1 MCWEPV
7 SSGVARPKSSVLN
20 ATNLTLTLIAISL
33 WALSFPFI
41 KIALEDFPPLT
52 LAAVR
57 FAIATPFFIALL
69 FLLGGGLDSLRRL
82 TRRQWF
88 LLVLWGLFSTTIANI
103 AQNIGMQWT
112 SASVTSIIQ
121 SSGPI
126 LAALLAIM
134 LLGERYTHL
143 KLAGGVVAVIG
154 TVGIVTGGGLELG
167 GMSLVGNLLIVGSEL
182 SYVAGGIV
190 AKHVLRDVNPYT
202 MMAVGVPVATV
213 PLAIGAAFE
222 DPVGSIAG
230 ASSTAWGS
238 VVFLAI
244 GPTIAAM
251 TLFYIVLKRVEL
263 SRLVYFVYL
272 IPVVAVAAS
281 VLMLGE
287 TITLVQAL
295 FAAMIIG
302 GVAAAQREEPEPS
315 PPIGPGIAGEMTAS
329 PVEGVGDDDQEG

>member
-1 MCWEPV
+1 M
-7 SSGVARPKSSVLN
+7 LN

-33 WALSFPFI
+33 WALSFPFL
-41 KIALEDFPPLT
+41 KLALDDFPPLT

-57 FAIATPFFIALL
+57 FAIATPLFLALL
-69 FLLGGGLDSLRRL
+69 LLLGGGLASLRRL
-82 TRRQWF
+82 TRRHWF
-88 LLVLWGLFSTTIANI
+88 LLILWGLFSTTISNI
-103 AQNIGMQWT
+103 TQNIGMQWT

-126 LAALLAIM
+126 LAALLAIA

-143 KLAGGVVAVIG
+143 KLTGGVVAVIG
-154 TVGIVTGGGLELG
+154 TVGIVTGGGLELE
-167 GMSLVGNLLIVGSEL
+167 GMSLVGNLLIVASEL

-190 AKHVLRDVNPYT
+190 AKHVLRDVDPYT
-202 MMAVGVPVATV
+202 MMAVGVPIATV

-230 ASSTAWGS
+230 ASPTAWGS

-244 GPTIAAM
+244 GPTVAAM
-251 TLFYIVLKRVEL
+251 TLFYMVLKRVEL

-272 IPVVAVAAS
+272 IPVIAVAAS
-281 VLMLGE
+281 VVMLGE
-287 TITLVQAL
+287 TITLLQAL

-315 PPIGPGIAGEMTAS
+315 PPIGPGIAGEAAS
-329 PVEGVGDDDQEG
+329 SGIEGADDEEEG